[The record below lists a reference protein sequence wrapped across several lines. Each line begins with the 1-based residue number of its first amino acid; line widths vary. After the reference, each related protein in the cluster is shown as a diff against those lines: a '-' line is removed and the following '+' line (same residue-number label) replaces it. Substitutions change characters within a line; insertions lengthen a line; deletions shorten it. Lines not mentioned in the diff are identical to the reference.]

1 MPLWAIG
8 RYCKWSPWQKDSHGI
23 KVSMTKRSP
32 LQKLPRCKNL
42 PIAQKGPHS
51 KKVLLQK
58 GPHCKNVPMG
68 NRLLLKVPIAKS
80 SAKQKCP
87 YCKMSPLQEGPQSIN
102 VPNAKCPYC
111 KTVPFS
117 FHVMRERAHRGG
129 KSGHKVQQLGQTC
142 HRGRRVEEQRM
153 NQ

>member
-51 KKVLLQK
+51 KKILLQK

-68 NRLLLKVPIAKS
+68 NRLLLKVPIAKGPHCKNVTITKGPRSKNVPIAKVPNGKKVPKAKKSPLQNYLRCKIVLIAKWS
-80 SAKQKCP
+80 SLQKCP
-87 YCKMSPLQEGPQSIN
+87 
-102 VPNAKCPYC
+102 
-111 KTVPFS
+111 
-117 FHVMRERAHRGG
+117 H
-129 KSGHKVQQLGQTC
+129 
-142 HRGRRVEEQRM
+142 
-153 NQ
+153 